1 MLTLQMSRVQVLKGV
16 RKQICCR
23 KRRYYV
29 IRAHDD
35 DDDVLPI
42 FQLPKETTAYD
53 IEKLPRNPEFQGV
66 TIGEKLQTIHKQY
79 QQQERG
85 ATAAME
91 EHLYSE
97 NWDWKVL
104 KLLLFLNGSKNWY
117 QKDLKKL
124 NKILTAYWIGKK
136 QRIILGW
143 TK

>member
-91 EHLYSE
+91 EQLYSE
-97 NWDWKVL
+97 NWEGGEYV
-104 KLLLFLNGSKNWY
+104 G
-117 QKDLKKL
+117 KKW
-124 NKILTAYWIGKK
+124 NILTLILALTALVPLAVLIFAYFTYGELWG
-136 QRIILGW
+136 
-143 TK
+143 TVSYY